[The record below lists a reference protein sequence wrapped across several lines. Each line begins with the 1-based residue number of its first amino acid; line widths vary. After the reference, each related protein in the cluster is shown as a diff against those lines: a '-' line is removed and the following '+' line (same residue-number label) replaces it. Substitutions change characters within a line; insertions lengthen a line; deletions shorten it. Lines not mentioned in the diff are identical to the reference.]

1 MNAWQASAARS
12 RLGDIIDEA
21 VAGRPQVI
29 QRRDGN
35 QVVVVSRDY
44 YERTKPTL
52 KSYLLTAGF
61 SGPGEDAFDEAMK
74 GIRGETPGLF
84 APRGVED

>member
-1 MNAWQASAARS
+1 MSNWQASAARN
-12 RLGDIIDEA
+12 RLADIIDEA
-21 VAGRPQVI
+21 VAGQPQFI
-29 QRRDGN
+29 RRRDGK

-61 SGPGEDAFDEAMK
+61 SGPGEDEFEAIME
-74 GIRGETPGLF
+74 GIRGETAGLF
-84 APRGVED
+84 APHDSED